1 MHWVTKVFIVGA
13 AVLSV
18 LLAALVM
25 AYSVNVKE
33 IRDDHANLVAA
44 RISAEQN
51 LQSQSTQ
58 VGAERAKLQSMIDA
72 KENEA
77 ALLRQANSQLQAEN
91 STARTD
97 KLRAEANVD
106 SITQKIAQ
114 LSETAKT
121 QMSLIEKYRDEVTAL
136 REEDLKFRRREIELV
151 DRNNDLESQKEVLT
165 SQARALDEQVH
176 ELRAMIESLKN
187 GDGTA
192 IASDQAPRALT
203 SFRGRVTE
211 VKRDPVS
218 GDLMAQ
224 INLGTNDGVKERME
238 LWLARDSSTLLGK
251 ITVIKTDL
259 RTAVGRI
266 DTLGIKDPDTKKSY
280 NIQPEDEVYSSVFR

>member
-33 IRDDHANLVAA
+33 LRDDHANLVAA
-44 RISAEQN
+44 RLNAEAS

-58 VGAERAKLQSMIDA
+58 VSAERAKLQGMIDA

-77 ALLRQANSQLQAEN
+77 ALLRQANAQLQAEN

-136 REEDLKFRRREIELV
+136 REEDLKFRRREIALV
-151 DRNNDLESQKEVLT
+151 DRNNDLEAQKEVLT

-176 ELRAMIESLKN
+176 ELRAIIESLKN

-192 IASDQAPRALT
+192 IASDQAPRPLT
-203 SFRGRVTE
+203 TFRGRVTE

-238 LWLARDSSTLLGK
+238 LWLARDNSTLLGK
-251 ITVIKTDL
+251 LTVIKTDL

-266 DTLGIKDPDTKKSY
+266 DTLGIKDPSTKKSY